1 MSAADLLQAG
11 GVVAFP
17 TETVYGLGADA
28 ENDEAVRRIFSIK
41 GRPVDHPLIVHLAEM
56 SLINRWARAVPDSA
70 LRLAECFW
78 PGPLTIVLQRS
89 SRVSDLVTG
98 GLDTVGIRVP
108 AHPVAQA
115 LLREFGGGI
124 AAPSANRFGRI
135 SPTRAEHVQ
144 EELGAA
150 PDLILDGGNCQVGI
164 ESTIISLAAERPI
177 LLRPGGISIAE
188 LEEVL
193 GDEIILLRQADPAQR
208 SPGSHASHYAPQ
220 TPAFVVSMD
229 ELPTIFRCQ
238 VKAGYNV
245 AILCFTETAS
255 EACSSLGC
263 VLMPKDP
270 DNYARVIYTILR
282 LLDAADYDV
291 ILIEALPETE
301 PWRAVRDRIQRA
313 AQLHDKK
320 RTSKGE
326 NYEKTTGR
334 NFNGK

>member
-1 MSAADLLQAG
+1 MYAADLLRAG

-28 ENDEAVRRIFSIK
+28 ENDEALRRIFSIK
-41 GRPVDHPLIVHLAEM
+41 RRPVDHPLIVHLADM
-56 SLINRWARAVPDSA
+56 SLIDRWARAVPDSA
-70 LRLAECFW
+70 VRLAERFW

-89 SRVSDLVTG
+89 SRVSVLVTG

-135 SPTRAEHVQ
+135 SPTRVEHVQ

-150 PDLILDGGNCQVGI
+150 PDLVIDGGSCQVGI
-164 ESTIISLAAERPI
+164 ESTIISLAGERPI
-177 LLRPGGISIAE
+177 LLRTGGISIAE
-188 LEEVL
+188 LKEIVGE
-193 GDEIILLRQADPAQR
+193 EIILPRQADPAQR

-229 ELPTIFRCQ
+229 ELPAIVRCQ

-245 AILCFTETAS
+245 VILCFTETVS
-255 EACSSLGC
+255 DACSSAECL
-263 VLMPKDP
+263 LMPGDP
-270 DNYARVIYTILR
+270 DTYARVLYAILR
-282 LLDAADYDV
+282 LFDAACYDV

-301 PWRAVRDRIQRA
+301 PWRAVRDRIRRA
-313 AQLHDKK
+313 THLHDRK
-320 RTSKGE
+320 
-326 NYEKTTGR
+326 
-334 NFNGK
+334 